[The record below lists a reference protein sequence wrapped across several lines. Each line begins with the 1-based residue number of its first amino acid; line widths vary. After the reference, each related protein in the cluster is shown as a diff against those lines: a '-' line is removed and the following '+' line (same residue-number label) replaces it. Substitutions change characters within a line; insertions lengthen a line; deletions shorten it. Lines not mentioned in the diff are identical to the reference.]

1 MELLDA
7 MKVADLMKH
16 RDALLHM
23 RQRTIECEK
32 QGWAI
37 KFNEV
42 CLPILTDDKQFFV
55 EAIEKAITSIETKI
69 RKI

>member
-16 RDALLHM
+16 RDTLLHM
-23 RQRTIECEK
+23 RQRAIECEK
-32 QGWAI
+32 QGWSI
-37 KFNEV
+37 KFNES

-55 EAIEKAITSIETKI
+55 EAIEKALTSVEAKI
-69 RKI
+69 KEI